1 MKNKLCLTCGREMQ
15 RWGKTAA
22 GTPRYRCSP
31 CAISSVTHRPDTK
44 IRHEHDRFVAWLDGV
59 DDKDAVAKRYGI
71 SRRTLTKEFKQF
83 FKEDPSNPPPFGTK
97 VKLLIIDAKFIHG
110 RILCTLIAV
119 TEENKIYWQFA
130 GSECYGTWYSF
141 LLRFAPPEMVVA
153 DGEKGAARFVRRY
166 WPNTAFQ
173 RCHFHMVKLVIQYLS
188 RNPKD
193 EAGKQILSLM
203 YQLKNVK
210 THAER
215 DRWKMFH
222 KIWEKQFEKV
232 FNEKNDAGNYAHKK
246 LRGVRYILRH
256 AMSNLFVY
264 LDHPGCPNTT
274 NLVEGWPN
282 TAIAEGLRRHR
293 GLRLRQKKT
302 LVSIILS
309 NLKRPKEKPT
319 RKFP

>member
-1 MKNKLCLTCGREMQ
+1 V
-15 RWGKTAA
+15 
-22 GTPRYRCSP
+22 
-31 CAISSVTHRPDTK
+31 IHRPDTRL
-44 IRHEHDRFVAWLDGV
+44 RHEHDRFVAWLEGV
-59 DDKDAVAKRYGI
+59 DDKDAIAKRYGV
-71 SRRTLTKEFKQF
+71 SRRALTKEFKQF
-83 FKEDPSNPPPFGTK
+83 FREDPSNPPPFGTK

-110 RILCTLIAV
+110 RVLCALIAV
-119 TEENKIYWQFA
+119 TEGNKIYWQFA
-130 GSECYGTWYSF
+130 NAECYGTWYGF

-153 DGEKGAARFVRRY
+153 DGEKGAARFVKRH

-173 RCHFHMVKLVIQYLS
+173 RCHFHMVKLIIKYLS
-188 RNPKD
+188 RHPKD
-193 EAGKQILSLM
+193 EAGRNILKLM
-203 YQLKNVK
+203 YELKNVK
-210 THAER
+210 TPAER

-222 KIWEKQFEKV
+222 KIWEKRFEKV
-232 FNEKNDAGNYAHKK
+232 FAEKNAAGNYAHQK

-256 AMSNLFVY
+256 AMPNLFVY